1 MSCFILGATIFE
13 AQRDFRRS
21 MGCTQG
27 LLNSRGFWDEKL
39 VSKNG

>member
-21 MGCTQG
+21 MSCTQD
-27 LLNSRGFWDEKL
+27 LRNSRVFWDEKL
-39 VSKNG
+39 VSKSG